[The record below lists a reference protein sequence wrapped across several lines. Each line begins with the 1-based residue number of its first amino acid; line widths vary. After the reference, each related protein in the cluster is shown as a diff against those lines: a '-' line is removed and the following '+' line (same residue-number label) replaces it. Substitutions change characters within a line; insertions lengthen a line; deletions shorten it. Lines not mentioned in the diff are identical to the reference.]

1 MIELHCHLDGSLS
14 KEDISYLCLL
24 NHKEDID
31 LDRIK
36 LSADKDVKSLNDYL
50 LCFDFPISVLQT
62 AESITYATYSLY
74 KRLASQGI
82 LYAEVRFAPQQH
94 TKNGLSQEQVILAAI
109 SGLEMAKRETQIAG
123 QLILCAMRG
132 ENTTPANKETIDLAS
147 SFLGKGVCG
156 VDLAGAEG
164 LFPNEKYL
172 DEFKMARDLDLPI
185 TIHSGEAAG
194 AKSVWTAIKMGATRI
209 GHGIRSIED
218 PQLIEFL
225 AATRIG
231 LEVCPT
237 SEVDTCAIASYSDCP
252 IPQFLKKNLL
262 FTLAT
267 DDMTVSSITLPE
279 EYRKASQAFS
289 LGEEERKKLYLN
301 AVEMAFL
308 NTEKKAFLQDLV
320 LKKLQNPADEF

>member
-14 KEDISYLCLL
+14 REDIGYLCRL
-24 NHKEDID
+24 NHKEDVD
-31 LDRIK
+31 LDSIK
-36 LSADKDVKSLNDYL
+36 LTADKSIKSLNDYL
-50 LCFDFPISVLQT
+50 VCFDFPISVLQT
-62 AESITYATYSLY
+62 AESITYATYSLFR
-74 KRLASQGI
+74 RLSSQGI

-94 TKNGLSQEQVILAAI
+94 TKNGLTQEQVILAAI
-109 SGLEMAKRETQIAG
+109 SGLEMAKRETRIAG

-132 ENTTPANKETIDLAS
+132 ENTKPSNKETIDLAA

-164 LFPNEKYL
+164 LFPNENYFE
-172 DEFKMARDLDLPI
+172 EFKMARDLNLPI
-185 TIHSGEAAG
+185 TIHSGEASG
-194 AKSVWTAIKMGATRI
+194 AKSVWSAIKMGASRI
-209 GHGIRSIED
+209 GHGIHAIED

-262 FTLAT
+262 FTLGT
-267 DDMTVSSITLPE
+267 DDMTVSNITLSE
-279 EYRKASQAFS
+279 EYHKASNTFS
-289 LGEEERKKLYLN
+289 LGEDQRKKLYLN

-308 NTEKKAFLQDLV
+308 ETEKKAFLRDLV
-320 LKKLQNPADEF
+320 LKKLQNPTDEF

>member
-14 KEDISYLCLL
+14 KEDIGYLCLL
-24 NHKEDID
+24 NHKEDIN
-31 LDRIK
+31 LDEIK
-36 LSADKDVKSLNDYL
+36 LCADKDVKSLNDYL
-50 LCFDFPISVLQT
+50 RCFDFPISVLQT
-62 AESITYATYSLY
+62 AESITFATYSLF
-74 KRLASQGI
+74 KRLAGQGI

-94 TKNGLSQEQVILAAI
+94 TQNGLTQEQVILAAI
-109 SGLEMAKRETQIAG
+109 SGLEMAKREAQIAG

-132 ENTTPANKETIDLAS
+132 KNTTPFNKETVDLAAA
-147 SFLGKGVCG
+147 FLGKGVCG

-164 LFPNEKYL
+164 LFPNENYL
-172 DEFKMARDLDLPI
+172 EEFKMARDLGLPI

-194 AKSVWTAIKMGATRI
+194 AKSVWSAIKMGATRI

-225 AATRIG
+225 AAARIG

-237 SEVDTCAIASYSDCP
+237 SEVDTCAIASYPDCP

-267 DDMTVSSITLPE
+267 DDMTVSNITLPE
-279 EYRKASQAFS
+279 EYRKASQEFS
-289 LGEEERKKLYLN
+289 LGEDERKKLYLN

-308 NTEKKAFLQDLV
+308 DTEKKAFLRDLV
-320 LKKLQNPADEF
+320 LKKLQNPSDEF

>member
-14 KEDISYLCLL
+14 REDIGYLCRL
-24 NHKEDID
+24 NHKEDVD
-31 LDRIK
+31 LDSIK
-36 LSADKDVKSLNDYL
+36 LTADKSIKSLTDYL
-50 LCFDFPISVLQT
+50 VCFDFPISVLQT
-62 AESITYATYSLY
+62 AESITYATYSLFR
-74 KRLASQGI
+74 RLSSQGI

-94 TKNGLSQEQVILAAI
+94 TKNGLTQEQVILAAI
-109 SGLEMAKRETQIAG
+109 SGLEMAKRETRIAG

-132 ENTTPANKETIDLAS
+132 ENTKPSNKETIDLAA

-164 LFPNEKYL
+164 LFPNENYFE
-172 DEFKMARDLDLPI
+172 EFKMARDLNLPI
-185 TIHSGEAAG
+185 TIHSGEASG
-194 AKSVWTAIKMGATRI
+194 AKSVWSAIKMGASRI
-209 GHGIRSIED
+209 GHGIHAIED

-262 FTLAT
+262 FTLGT
-267 DDMTVSSITLPE
+267 DDMTVSNITLSE
-279 EYRKASQAFS
+279 EYHKASNTFS
-289 LGEEERKKLYLN
+289 LGEDQRKKLYLN

-308 NTEKKAFLQDLV
+308 ETEKKAFLRDLV
-320 LKKLQNPADEF
+320 LKRLQNPADEF

>member
-24 NHKEDID
+24 NHKENIN
-31 LDRIK
+31 LDQIK
-36 LSADKDVKSLNDYL
+36 LSADKYVRSLNDYL

-74 KRLASQGI
+74 KRLAGQGI

-94 TKNGLSQEQVILAAI
+94 TKNGLTQEQVILAAI

-132 ENTTPANKETIDLAS
+132 KNTTPLNKETIDLAA

-164 LFPNEKYL
+164 LFPNENYVE
-172 DEFKMARDLDLPI
+172 EFKMARDLNLPI

-194 AKSVWTAIKMGATRI
+194 AKSVWSAIKMGATRI

-225 AATRIG
+225 AAARIG

-237 SEVDTCAIASYSDCP
+237 SEVDTCSIASYSDCP

-267 DDMTVSSITLPE
+267 DDMTVSNITLSE
-279 EYRKASQAFS
+279 EYHKASQAFHMTEDQ
-289 LGEEERKKLYLN
+289 LKKLYLN

-308 NTEKKAFLQDLV
+308 DTEKKAFLRDLV

>member
-14 KEDISYLCLL
+14 REDIGYLCRL
-24 NHKEDID
+24 NHKEDVD
-31 LDRIK
+31 LDSIK
-36 LSADKDVKSLNDYL
+36 LTADKSIKSLTDYL
-50 LCFDFPISVLQT
+50 VCFDFPISVLQT
-62 AESITYATYSLY
+62 AESITYATYSLFR
-74 KRLASQGI
+74 RLSSQGI

-94 TKNGLSQEQVILAAI
+94 TKNGLTQEQVILAAI
-109 SGLEMAKRETQIAG
+109 SGLEMAKRETRIAG

-132 ENTTPANKETIDLAS
+132 ENTKASNKETIDLTA

-164 LFPNEKYL
+164 LFPNENYFE
-172 DEFKMARDLDLPI
+172 EFKMARDLNLPI
-185 TIHSGEAAG
+185 TIHSGEASG
-194 AKSVWTAIKMGATRI
+194 AKSVWSAIKMGASRI
-209 GHGIRSIED
+209 GHGIHAIED

-262 FTLAT
+262 FTLGT
-267 DDMTVSSITLPE
+267 DDMTVSNITLSE
-279 EYRKASQAFS
+279 EYHKASNAFS
-289 LGEEERKKLYLN
+289 LGEDQRKKLYLN

-308 NTEKKAFLQDLV
+308 ETEKKAFLRDLV

>member
-14 KEDISYLCLL
+14 REDIGYLCRL
-24 NHKEDID
+24 NHKEAVD
-31 LDRIK
+31 LDSIK
-36 LSADKDVKSLNDYL
+36 LTADKSIKSLNDYL
-50 LCFDFPISVLQT
+50 VCFDFPISVLQT
-62 AESITYATYSLY
+62 AESITYATYSLF
-74 KRLASQGI
+74 KRLSSQGI

-94 TKNGLSQEQVILAAI
+94 TKNGLTQEQVILAAI
-109 SGLEMAKRETQIAG
+109 SGLEMAKRETRIAG

-132 ENTTPANKETIDLAS
+132 ENTKPSNKETIDLAA

-164 LFPNEKYL
+164 LFPNENYYE
-172 DEFKMARDLDLPI
+172 EFKMARDLNLPI
-185 TIHSGEAAG
+185 TIHSGEASG
-194 AKSVWTAIKMGATRI
+194 AKSVWSAIKMGASRI
-209 GHGIRSIED
+209 GHGIHAIED

-262 FTLAT
+262 FTLGT
-267 DDMTVSSITLPE
+267 DDMTVSNITLSE
-279 EYRKASQAFS
+279 EYHKASNTFS
-289 LGEEERKKLYLN
+289 LGEDQRKKLYLN

-308 NTEKKAFLQDLV
+308 ETEKKAFLRDLV

>member
-14 KEDISYLCLL
+14 REDIGYLCRL
-24 NHKEDID
+24 NHKEDVD
-31 LDRIK
+31 LDSIK
-36 LSADKDVKSLNDYL
+36 LTADKSIKSLNDYL
-50 LCFDFPISVLQT
+50 VCFDFPISVLQT
-62 AESITYATYSLY
+62 AESITYATYSLF
-74 KRLASQGI
+74 KRLSSQGI

-94 TKNGLSQEQVILAAI
+94 TKNGLTQEQVILAAI
-109 SGLEMAKRETQIAG
+109 SGLEMAKRETRIAG

-132 ENTTPANKETIDLAS
+132 EDTKPSNKETIDLAA

-164 LFPNEKYL
+164 LFPNENYFE
-172 DEFKMARDLDLPI
+172 EFKMARDLNLPI
-185 TIHSGEAAG
+185 TIHSGEASG
-194 AKSVWTAIKMGATRI
+194 AKSVWSAIKMGASRI
-209 GHGIRSIED
+209 GHGIHAIED

-237 SEVDTCAIASYSDCP
+237 SEVDTCAIPSYSDCP

-262 FTLAT
+262 FTLGT
-267 DDMTVSSITLPE
+267 DDMTVSNITLSE
-279 EYRKASQAFS
+279 EYHKASNAFS
-289 LGEEERKKLYLN
+289 LSEDQRKKLYLN

-308 NTEKKAFLQDLV
+308 ETEKKAFLRDLV